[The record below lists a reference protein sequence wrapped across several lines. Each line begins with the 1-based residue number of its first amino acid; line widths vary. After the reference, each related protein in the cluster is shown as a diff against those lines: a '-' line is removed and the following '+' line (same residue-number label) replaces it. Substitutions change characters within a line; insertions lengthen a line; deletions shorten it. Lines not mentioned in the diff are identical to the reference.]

1 MTFAPAK
8 RRIVRH
14 FAGELAVLRLGCST
28 TRMKLS
34 PAERM
39 NLMRFV
45 TSFVWTDLKV
55 TQSER
60 DFVMRVAGRMNLTEA
75 EYRKVA
81 AWLQV
86 PPAADEI
93 DPAAVP
99 REHRQLFL
107 AAAEVAVKA
116 DGRVVPAERD
126 ALAVFREML
135 DA

>member
-1 MTFAPAK
+1 MN
-8 RRIVRH
+8 
-14 FAGELAVLRLGCST
+14 
-28 TRMKLS
+28 LS

-60 DFVMRVAGRMNLTEA
+60 DFVMRVVGRMNLNEG
-75 EYRKVA
+75 EYRQVA
-81 AWLQV
+81 DWLRV
-86 PPAADEI
+86 PPAPEEV
-93 DPAAVP
+93 DPTTVP

-126 ALAVFREML
+126 ALGLFRDLLEG
-135 DA
+135 